1 MVGRTKPSLV
11 PSQSPKGA
19 QPDQADDSGLWVIL
33 TGPEGEV
40 VRQPADDPRHAVIVA
55 IRLLS
60 VMLAFGPGF
69 SVRTE
74 ITTDN
79 VSPLK
84 P

>member
-1 MVGRTKPSLV
+1 MVGRVK
-11 PSQSPKGA
+11 Q
-19 QPDQADDSGLWVIL
+19 QPPLPPAAPVKQPTQADDSGLWVIL
-33 TGPEGEV
+33 QGPEGEI
-40 VRQPADDPRHAVIVA
+40 VRQPADDARHAVIVA

-69 SVRTE
+69 SVRAE

-79 VSPLK
+79 VLPLK